1 MDTNMDDV
9 KRILDAVR
17 DAMVAS
23 LSSLVHEALSDANMA
38 IANEPAGKRSRNLN
52 LMGERDAI
60 LQRFAVNIRVN
71 FDELTGVVPK
81 SVNVLDYGS
90 LSLVEEDDLE
100 AIIAMEG
107 MISHARNCDIS
118 EYLSF
123 TTRLD
128 TMFYG
133 TRIDES
139 NNPMDPEQIGE
150 AFKESVRPLDMT
162 ALESLITFRK
172 FNRSV
177 FHNLEKV
184 LMEANTLL
192 IDNGVLPDLDM
203 AARSRSEQINKRS
216 ARPQKV
222 DPTDRA
228 FSTAAAGSV
237 ASQSGEQQ
245 LLSVMQKLLHSIPEQ
260 GSGGQLTGAQVAA
273 AGIPAKGMQPGMMV
287 GKQRLE
293 VIANEQLFSLLNKLQ
308 SPDKPASAGEGVQAT
323 SEPQNLTE
331 SVGQLLENES
341 SADTLR
347 AIDSNSSDI
356 INLVTFLY
364 EEIWNDKTVPI
375 AIKELVGRTQITVLK
390 IALKDPAFFDSQEHP
405 ARALLNEIANAG
417 ISWSA
422 SEKLEKN
429 PVYEKMQALVAT
441 VVREYKGDLSIIET
455 LLADFIAFKDAHELS
470 HKASEKQLSSEEERK
485 NRLSE
490 VEQYAAHKI
499 AERILDPGIDAFVK
513 EFLQTYFHKF
523 VVQVVLREGPGGI
536 SWRPVMNTI
545 DVLLWTVSADK
556 QEGDLKRFVK
566 VNPRLLLNLG
576 KALEVAGVEKAEADE
591 ALSKLRH
598 VQEACFK
605 NPVTSGEGGQEDTS
619 SEAADTEAAQTAK
632 PVRKNLPPDDEHLL
646 EVSNYPIGIWLE
658 FEVEGGQ
665 NIRCTLAAKI
675 DTIEKYVFVNGQGV
689 KVIAKSKMSLA
700 RELKAG
706 TIKVICEAPLV
717 DRAME
722 SVIARLRDAR
732 TESAA

>member
-1 MDTNMDDV
+1 METNMDDV
-9 KRILDAVR
+9 KRIVNAVR
-17 DAMVAS
+17 DAMAAS
-23 LSSLVHEALSDANMA
+23 LSDRVSEALSDASMA
-38 IANEPAGKRSRNLN
+38 IANEPAGKRSRDLN
-52 LMGERDAI
+52 LSGEREEI
-60 LQRFAVNIRVN
+60 LKRFDTGIRAN
-71 FDELTGVVPK
+71 FDELTGVVDK
-81 SVNVLDYGS
+81 EVNVLDYGS

-118 EYLSF
+118 EYLCF

-128 TMFYG
+128 SLFYG

-139 NNPMDPEQIGE
+139 NNPMDPDQIGE
-150 AFKESVRPLDMT
+150 AFKESVRYLDMT
-162 ALESLITFRK
+162 ALELLITYRK

-177 FHNLEKV
+177 FHNLEQV
-184 LMEANTLL
+184 LIEANAVL

-203 AARSRSEQINKRS
+203 AARSRSEQLNKRS

-228 FSTAAAGSV
+228 FSTEATGTALSTG
-237 ASQSGEQQ
+237 GEQQ
-245 LLSVMQKLLHSIPEQ
+245 LLSVMQKLLHSIPEPSAGTQ
-260 GSGGQLTGAQVAA
+260 AA
-273 AGIPAKGMQPGMMV
+273 AQQLAPASGMQAGMMV

-293 VIANEQLFSLLNKLQ
+293 VVANEQLFSLLNKLQ
-308 SPDKPASAGEGVQAT
+308 PAAGEASGDEGSQSGA
-323 SEPQNLTE
+323 EPQNLTE
-331 SVGQLLENES
+331 SVGQLLQQES

-347 AIDSNSSDI
+347 AIDSESSDI

-390 IALKDPAFFDSQEHP
+390 IALKDPAFFDSPAHP
-405 ARALLNEIANAG
+405 ARSLLNEIANAG
-417 ISWSA
+417 ISWTG

-429 PVYEKMQALVAT
+429 PVYEKMQELVAR
-441 VVREYKGDLSIIET
+441 VVREFKGDIAVIEK
-455 LLADFIAFKDAHELS
+455 LLAEFVTFKDEYTQS
-470 HKASEKQLSSEEERK
+470 HKESEKQLSNEEERE
-485 NRLSE
+485 NRLHE
-490 VEQYAAHKI
+490 VEEYAAHKI
-499 AERILDPGIDAFVK
+499 AERILDAGIDPFVK
-513 EFLQTYFHKF
+513 EFLQSYFHRF

-545 DVLLWTVSADK
+545 DVLLWTVSTDK
-556 QEGDLKRFVK
+556 QEDDVKRFVK

-576 KALEVAGVEKAEADE
+576 KALEVAGVEKGEADE
-591 ALSKLRH
+591 ALAKLKKI
-598 VQEACFK
+598 QEACFQQ
-605 NPVTSGEGGQEDTS
+605 TAESGEPEP
-619 SEAADTEAAQTAK
+619 EATGSKATDQSGAQSAK
-632 PVRKNLPPDDEHLL
+632 PSQKKLPEDDEHLI
-646 EVSNYPIGIWLE
+646 EVSNFPLGIWVE

-689 KVIAKSKMSLA
+689 KVVAISKMGLA

-706 TIKVICEAPLV
+706 TVRVICEAPLV

-732 TESAA
+732 EDDKA